1 MKTKTVNKN
10 ATPKGKVKLFN
21 NELDE
26 LIDLVEELN
35 FLRRNKQDFSKAK
48 LKEVGERIIDL
59 ADEIIND

>member
-1 MKTKTVNKN
+1 MKLTTVNKKIKN
-10 ATPKGKVKLFN
+10 KVKSFN

-35 FLRRNKQDFSKAK
+35 FLRRNKQDFSKDK

-59 ADEIIND
+59 IDEIIN